1 MFRFVHPWFLLGL
14 IVPVVLAW
22 VDFRYFRRPTLQ
34 FPFFK
39 PSQTLMKRGSRFWI
53 YLGPVLLYLTM
64 ACFIVGLA
72 RPQFGRK
79 ETEVTSEGIDIMLAI
94 DASGSMA
101 AMDFKLDGDA
111 VDRLTVV
118 KKVVSDFIRQQK
130 GDRIGMVIFG
140 EDSYTQ
146 SPLTL
151 DYDVLAQ
158 LLDHVHIGIA
168 GDGTAIGDGL
178 ALAVKRLKDLPG
190 KSRVVILLTD
200 GRSNAGKISPEKAA
214 EIAKTLGIKVY
225 TIGIGTEG
233 PVPFPQP
240 GIFGNRL
247 VYVNLDMDEKTLEEI
262 AQTTGGRFF
271 FATDTKKLEEIYR
284 EIGRLEKTEAK
295 VKHFELFDEWFLYFS
310 YGALALLL
318 LEFSLRATIA
328 RRLA

>member
-1 MFRFVHPWFLLGL
+1 MFRFVHPWYLLAL
-14 IVPVVLAW
+14 ALVPLLAY
-22 VDFRYFRRPTLQ
+22 VDFRYFRRPRLK
-34 FPFFK
+34 FPLFQSAAPVLK
-39 PSQTLMKRGSRFWI
+39 KRSAFWI
-53 YLGPVLLYLTM
+53 YLSSVLLYFAM
-64 ACFIVGLA
+64 ASCIVALA

-79 ETEVTSEGIDIMLAI
+79 QTEVTSEGIDIMLTL

-101 AMDFKLDGDA
+101 AMDFKLDGDT

-118 KKVVSDFIRQQK
+118 KKVVTEFIKQQK

-140 EDSYTQ
+140 DQAYTQ
-146 SPLTL
+146 CPLTL
-151 DYDVLAQ
+151 DYDVLIQ
-158 LLDHVHIGIA
+158 LLEHVKIGIA

-214 EIAKTLGIKVY
+214 EIAKTFNIKVY
-225 TIGIGTEG
+225 TIGIGTKG

-247 VYVNLDMDEKTLEEI
+247 VYVNLDMDEKTLQEI
-262 AQTTGGRFF
+262 ADTTGGRYYY
-271 FATDTKKLEEIYR
+271 ATDTKKLAAIYQ

-295 VKHFELFDEWFLYFS
+295 VKHYEIFDEYFIYFGYSALGFYLLNFL
-310 YGALALLL
+310 LKT
-318 LEFSLRATIA
+318 TIV

>member
-1 MFRFVHPWFLLGL
+1 M
-14 IVPVVLAW
+14 
-22 VDFRYFRRPTLQ
+22 
-34 FPFFK
+34 
-39 PSQTLMKRGSRFWI
+39 
-53 YLGPVLLYLTM
+53 LLYLTM
-64 ACFIVGLA
+64 ACLIIGLA

-79 ETEVTSEGIDIMLAI
+79 ETEVTSEGIDIMLAL

-101 AMDFKLDGDA
+101 AMDFKLDGEA

-118 KKVVSDFIRQQK
+118 KKVVADFLRQQK
-130 GDRIGMVIFG
+130 GDRLGMVIFG
-140 EDSYTQ
+140 EEAYTQ

-151 DYDVLAQ
+151 DYDVLIQ
-158 LLDHVHIGIA
+158 LLDHISIGIA

-200 GRSNAGKISPEKAA
+200 GRNNAGKISPEKAA
-214 EIAKTLGIKVY
+214 EIAKAFGIKVY
-225 TIGIGTEG
+225 TIGIGTKG

-247 VYVNLDMDEKTLEEI
+247 VYVNLDIDEKTLEAI
-262 AQTTGGRFF
+262 AGQTGGRHF
-271 FATDTKKLEEIYR
+271 FATDTRKLEEIYR

-295 VKHFELFDEWFLYFS
+295 VKHYEYFDEYFI
-310 YGALALLL
+310 YFAYAGLALLFL
-318 LEFSLRATIA
+318 DLGLKATWL